1 MEQKPKR
8 MPSLGPYETGPRAW
22 IVIAAYF
29 LLSFVEM
36 GILKSFGVLVNE
48 LVIQFDTNTETI
60 GFIIGLY
67 HGTSYAFAP
76 IISPLTKN
84 KTLIRP
90 LMLFGSFI
98 MGLSLSLSSLSTNI
112 AWFSV
117 AMVASGVGFSIISLL
132 TFIVFSLY
140 FTRRF
145 ALAFGMGDMGCA
157 VSVILPLLTEK
168 ILEHYGCRGTIL
180 ILGGIAFN
188 TIVFTA
194 LLRDPRTLP
203 KRRVKDE
210 SYTNVREDEMGERE
224 LAELNEVILLH
235 LVHSI
240 TRNECSLHC
249 AGASFQK
256 LSTPSGCNQG
266 DNENGAF
273 PTLKEPPQDM
283 VTEDFHNDAHN
294 VDLEYQQPNIV
305 KRCNWI
311 DFCLR
316 PFRLIWSA
324 LDWSLCRDEP
334 YLIYIYLATF
344 IFGMITTSW
353 YIFLISHAI
362 AKGITLSQA
371 VLLSL
376 VSGVGDA
383 FGRFSQGPIVHN
395 RWMTSVGL
403 FMFSAG
409 LNSILFFCDPLLE
422 GFGWLATGTV
432 LNGIFFGTQTSL
444 LSIMLKDYTPS
455 PRLSTS
461 YGLSSVAYGFSEPI
475 GGFTAGWMASVL
487 GYEMM
492 FVYLGGLSVISIITL
507 VPAYKHYRRPPKIT
521 QGP

>member
-8 MPSLGPYETGPRAW
+8 RPPLGPYETGPRAW

-48 LVIQFDTNTETI
+48 LVIQFDTNTETL

-90 LMLFGSFI
+90 LMVFGSFI

-194 LLRDPRTLP
+194 LLRDPRTLL
-203 KRRVKDE
+203 KRRDKDE
-210 SYTNVREDEMGERE
+210 SYTNVREDEMGDRE
-224 LAELNEVILLH
+224 LFELNEDTLLP
-235 LVHSI
+235 LD
-240 TRNECSLHC
+240 R
-249 AGASFQK
+249 K
-256 LSTPSGCNQG
+256 
-266 DNENGAF
+266 
-273 PTLKEPPQDM
+273 
-283 VTEDFHNDAHN
+283 DFHDEALRVH
-294 VDLEYQQPNIV
+294 LEDQQPNMAKGCYV
-305 KRCNWI
+305 I
-311 DFCLR
+311 DFCLT
-316 PFRLIWSA
+316 PFRMIWSA

-353 YIFLISHAI
+353 NIFLISHAV

-409 LNSILFFCDPLLE
+409 LNSILFFCDPLLK

-475 GGFTAGWMASVL
+475 GGFAAGWIASVL

-492 FVYLGGLSVISIITL
+492 FVYLGGLSVLSIITL

>member
-8 MPSLGPYETGPRAW
+8 RPPLGPYETGPRAW

-48 LVIQFDTNTETI
+48 LVIQFDTNTETL

-90 LMLFGSFI
+90 LMVFGSFI

-203 KRRVKDE
+203 KRRAKDE
-210 SYTNVREDEMGERE
+210 SYTNVREDEMGDRE
-224 LAELNEVILLH
+224 LVELNEDTLLP
-235 LVHSI
+235 LDRSI
-240 TRNECSLHC
+240 TRNERRLN
-249 AGASFQK
+249 GDDASFQK
-256 LSTPSGCNQG
+256 LSTSSGCNQV
-266 DNENGAF
+266 DNTRGAF
-273 PTLKEPPQDM
+273 KVACPPLKDCL
-283 VTEDFHNDAHN
+283 EDFHDEALRVH
-294 VDLEYQQPNIV
+294 LEDQQPNMAKGCYV
-305 KRCNWI
+305 I
-311 DFCLR
+311 DFCLT
-316 PFRLIWSA
+316 PFRMIWSA

-353 YIFLISHAI
+353 NIFLISHAV

-409 LNSILFFCDPLLE
+409 LNSILFFCDPLLK

-475 GGFTAGWMASVL
+475 GGFAAGWIASVL

-492 FVYLGGLSVISIITL
+492 FVYLGGLSVLSIITL